1 MAIFTGVLIRQ
12 LVKRFDWSIT
22 RLSSQNYDLLLN
34 FTCGEATESDDGDDE
49 EEEFDLDEDGERAC
63 AATIGAPLFSV
74 EEKASCAGN

>member
-1 MAIFTGVLIRQ
+1 M
-12 LVKRFDWSIT
+12 
-22 RLSSQNYDLLLN
+22 N